1 MWIYLKTGFYSVVHK
16 PPCKENELLVR
27 TRSKVD
33 IDKLQKLLKEKYQFD
48 GEVIDL
54 QKADYA
60 YRMIVPREIFASFIS
75 SAAMELDYDNFKNTV
90 RGKDYQRHDAYMR
103 CWEAM
108 NEWQRDLK
116 RVKQGIRNNG

>member
-1 MWIYLKTGFYSVVHK
+1 MQQD
-16 PPCKENELLVR
+16 ELLVR

-54 QKADYA
+54 QKPDYA

-75 SAAMELDYDNFKNTV
+75 SSAMELDYDNFKNTIY
-90 RGKDYQRHDAYMR
+90 GKDYQRHDAYMR

-108 NEWQRDLK
+108 YEWQRDLK
-116 RVKQGIRNNG
+116 RVK